1 MLAEVLIA
9 GFGGQGV
16 LSTGQLLACA
26 GMREGL
32 HVAWIPSY
40 GPEMRGGT
48 ANCGVTL
55 SDTEISSPLVT
66 EPNVLIAMNGPSL
79 EKFGPA
85 VVPGGVV
92 LYNSSLVKEYRPR
105 PGVRTLGV
113 DANRV
118 AEEIGNVRVA
128 ANVVLGAYIGLSGVI
143 SVAAAVAALKEVLP
157 AHRHKL
163 IPANQEALEQGAAL
177 GAAFGGG
184 PVKERLAGG

>member
-1 MLAEVLIA
+1 MLEEVLIA
-9 GFGGQGV
+9 GFGGQGI

-55 SDTEISSPLVT
+55 SDAEISSPLVT

-79 EKFGPA
+79 EKYGSA
-85 VVPGGVV
+85 VGPGGVI
-92 LYNSSLVKEYRPR
+92 LYNSSLVKDYRPR
-105 PGVRTLGV
+105 PGVLALGV

-118 AEEIGNVRVA
+118 AERIGSVRVA

-157 AHRHKL
+157 VHRHKL
-163 IPANQEALEQGAAL
+163 IPANQRALEQGAAL
-177 GAAFGGG
+177 GAAIKGG
-184 PVKERLAGG
+184 PAEERLAGG